1 VLSSYHLKEEQSM
14 DQAPVFPQIQ
24 YVVSPDGQ
32 RTAVVL
38 QWKDYQSLRAQT
50 SLDPDM
56 LMGLDESELKA
67 LAEGMLSPSH
77 QERLDE
83 LLRRNR
89 KGGLNDA
96 DEREL
101 ERLLARVDSMNT
113 LKARALYTLQR
124 LDEAERE

>member
-1 VLSSYHLKEEQSM
+1 M